1 MRCQLSE
8 HGEPAIISPMEILSK
23 LFGSEAKVKIMR
35 LFLFNPDMVFE
46 IGAVADR
53 VKEDPA
59 RVRKEILSLDK
70 ISLIKKRV
78 VGKAEVKNGRKIE
91 TRVTSYGYYLNRNFS
106 YLAPLQNFLIN
117 AKPLQPKEIVKKVAQ
132 LGSVKLLVI
141 AGVFIQDMESRVDL
155 LVVGDN
161 IKKTHL
167 ENLVS
172 TLEAEIGKE
181 LKYAYFTTTDF
192 AYRLSMYDKLIRDI
206 LDYPHEKIINKL
218 GL

>member
-1 MRCQLSE
+1 
-8 HGEPAIISPMEILSK
+8 MEILSK

-35 LFLFNPDMVFE
+35 LFLFNPDVVFE
-46 IGAVADR
+46 VSNIADR
-53 VKEDPA
+53 VKEDPL
-59 RVRKEILSLDK
+59 RVRRELSGLEK
-70 ISLIKKRV
+70 ISLIKKKIT
-78 VGKAEVKNGRKIE
+78 GKTSPGSGRKKKE
-91 TRVTSYGYYLNRNFS
+91 VRVTSYGYYLNRNFS

-117 AKPLQPKEIVKKVAQ
+117 AKPLQPKEIVRKITQ

-141 AGVFIQDMESRVDL
+141 SGVFIQDPESRVDM

-167 ENLVS
+167 ENVIK

-192 AYRLSMYDKLIRDI
+192 TYRFSMYDKLIRDI
-206 LDYPHEKIINKL
+206 LDYPHEKIVNKL